1 MFIVSLS
8 SQRHYKKSHKYR
20 HTLQIDTFISKY
32 DIYTD
37 KYTERQMFSSELTNV
52 ASTQIKK
59 QNITKTPGASSHPF
73 LVTIPLPTFKSDHL
87 LNFCFHKLDLPSFE
101 FCVNEIM
108 PGIFHLASCLQDSPT
123 WWHVVVVHSCSLL
136 FSIPLCECATIYPST
151 VAERLGYFHLGLL

>member
-1 MFIVSLS
+1 MTYTQTSIRRDRC
-8 SQRHYKKSHKYR
+8 SQ
-20 HTLQIDTFISKY
+20 
-32 DIYTD
+32 
-37 KYTERQMFSSELTNV
+37 SELTNV

-59 QNITKTPGASSHPF
+59 QNISKTPGASSHPF

-108 PGIFHLASCLQDSPT
+108 PGIFHLAFCLQDSPM